1 MMNFVRPQ
9 IYFKRKEEIEKLE
22 EDFRKDC
29 ETSVSEYLRKLV
41 LLGYQSKRKEDAV
54 SINTELKRLQRQ
66 TESLKQDLSLIKKC
80 VFAMYEIIEK
90 KDGE

>member
-9 IYFKRKEEIEKLE
+9 IYFKRKEEIEKLK

-29 ETSVSEYLRKLV
+29 ETSLSEYLRKLV
-41 LLGYQSKRKEDAV
+41 MLGYQSKRKEDSV
-54 SINTELKRLQRQ
+54 SISAELRRLQRQ
-66 TESLKQDLSLIKKC
+66 MESLKQDLSLMKQC

-90 KDGE
+90 KEGE